1 MNRIAKINRQTKE
14 TQIKVIVN
22 LDGTG
27 TYKIETGIGFFD
39 HMLEQLSRHSGIDI
53 DLFAKGDLHID
64 SHHTVEDVG
73 YTLGKAIS
81 EALGDRRGINRFG
94 NAFTPM
100 DETLSRTVIDLSGR
114 PFLVWN
120 IYFTQNKLGE
130 MDTELFKE
138 WFQAFTQAIGA
149 NVHVE
154 NIYGINNHHIIES
167 CFKGLALSIKNAI
180 KISSAN
186 NQSIPSTKG
195 KIINDGNK

>member
-1 MNRIAKINRQTKE
+1 MSRSAKINRETKE
-14 TQIKVIVN
+14 TQIKVSVKLEGVGSYNI
-22 LDGTG
+22 
-27 TYKIETGIGFFD
+27 KTGIGFFD

-53 DLFAKGDLHID
+53 DLYAKGDLHID
-64 SHHTVEDVG
+64 AHHTVEDVG
-73 YTLGKAIS
+73 YTLGKAIA
-81 EALGDRRGINRFG
+81 EALGDRKGINRFG
-94 NAFTPM
+94 SAFVPM
-100 DETLSRTVIDLSGR
+100 DETLSRVVIDLSGR

-149 NVHVE
+149 NIHVE

-167 CFKGLALSIKNAI
+167 CFKALAISLKKGI
-180 KISSAN
+180 KISSTSSLA
-186 NQSIPSTKG
+186 IPSTKG

>member
-1 MNRIAKINRQTKE
+1 MNRIANINRQTKE
-14 TQIKVIVN
+14 TQIKVSVN

-53 DLFAKGDLHID
+53 DLYAKGDLHID

>member
-14 TQIKVIVN
+14 TQIKVSVN
-22 LDGTG
+22 LDGSG
-27 TYKIETGIGFFD
+27 SYKIETGIGFFD

-53 DLFAKGDLHID
+53 DLHAKGDLHID

-149 NVHVE
+149 NIHVE

-180 KISSAN
+180 KVSSAY